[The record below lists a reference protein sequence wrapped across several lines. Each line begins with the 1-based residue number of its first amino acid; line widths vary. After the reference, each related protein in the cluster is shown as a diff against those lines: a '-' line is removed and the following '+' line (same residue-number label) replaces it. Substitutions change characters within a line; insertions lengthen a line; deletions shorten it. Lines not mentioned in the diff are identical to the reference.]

1 METDLLIK
9 WLMGQ
14 CWLTGS
20 SSGGAFPERVLEGNF
35 SHTLAHFFSFFCEHK
50 KNAWWTWTNKTSCY
64 IKDVWR
70 RIPLR
75 SSRRWGFPLS
85 MGVSPYLLQMLTWAP
100 LVTRSWGKGQN
111 SVDEISYHHQSLYLK
126 PPPGGAQTSATW
138 SCPQKQA

>member
-50 KNAWWTWTNKTSCY
+50 KMHEGPEPTKLHVILKISEE
-64 IKDVWR
+64 
-70 RIPLR
+70 
-75 SSRRWGFPLS
+75 G
-85 MGVSPYLLQMLTWAP
+85 YL
-100 LVTRSWGKGQN
+100 
-111 SVDEISYHHQSLYLK
+111 
-126 PPPGGAQTSATW
+126 
-138 SCPQKQA
+138 